1 MDKLVQTIT
10 YLTKWSLDYSEVG
23 TRVSDRVIEFPDKQ
37 SVAVVTAY
45 LKDMHVSYSI
55 KDNYILVGESEDVIV
70 TLSNKCIVGKEIVTS
85 YEIVNAL

>member
-1 MDKLVQTIT
+1 MDKLIRTIT

-23 TRVSDRVIEFPDKQ
+23 TRVSDRVIEFPDEQ

-45 LKDMHVSYSI
+45 LKYMNVFYSI

-70 TLSNKCIVGKEIVTS
+70 TLSNKHIVGKEIVTS
-85 YEIVNAL
+85 YKIVNN

>member
-1 MDKLVQTIT
+1 MDKLIRTIT

-23 TRVSDRVIEFPDKQ
+23 TRVSDRVIEFPDEQ

-45 LKDMHVSYSI
+45 LKYMNVSYSI

-70 TLSNKCIVGKEIVTS
+70 TLSNKHIVGKEIVTS
-85 YEIVNAL
+85 YKIVNN

>member
-45 LKDMHVSYSI
+45 LKDKQISYSI
-55 KDNYILVGESEDVIV
+55 KDNYILIGESEDVIV
-70 TLSNKCIVGKEIVTS
+70 TLSNKHIVGKEIVTS
-85 YEIVNAL
+85 YKIVNAL